1 MKIETKFLLSSISVI
16 AVIVACFG
24 GSTFLGKSLQES
36 FEERDDIT
44 DEALDVVDTLEIQIR
59 DEVSQLKND
68 LLLRRGQASMVSMTF
83 DAQDNIL
90 ANLKRLETL
99 LQDADQVHPL
109 FQHHQHLLSTVHQNH
124 QNRAQLTSLEQSI
137 FTIDSNRDEFIETLD
152 SINQV
157 LIAQEEKNDQYFDD
171 LTFWLNI
178 ARYSGVVF
186 AVFIVFLQFKFT
198 FAPISSSIS
207 TLKRKTQEIGSGQL
221 DRSVDIHTGDE
232 IEALAHEFNTMAKHL
247 KEVYDSLE
255 EKVQGR
261 TNELVKANGKLKETL
276 VHLKKTQGQLIQTE
290 KLSSLGQLVAGVAHE
305 INNPVNFIFGN
316 LTHVSQYVQDLLAL
330 IQCYEIHHPQPHP
343 NVVEFQ
349 EELELDFLK
358 NDLTEALNSMQLGTK
373 RIREIVLSLR
383 NFSRLDE
390 AEQKEANI
398 HDGIDNTLMILQS
411 RLKAQAN
418 RPEIKIHKHYDKL
431 PLLYCHPGQLNQ
443 VFMNI
448 LVNAIDALDVFYQA
462 QAITEPQAPEL
473 QIDIWTQ
480 LCSQEEL
487 KAEKIP
493 TSLTVEGHA
502 QWLKIVIADNGAG
515 IEKSIQKQ
523 LFDPFFTTKAVGKG
537 TGLGLSISHQII
549 VDKHGGDI
557 WCNSKP
563 GQGTQFVIIIPFV
576 PFK

>member
-36 FEERDDIT
+36 FEARDDIT

-59 DEVSQLKND
+59 DEVSQLKNNV
-68 LLLRRGQASMVSMTF
+68 LLSSSQASMVSMTF

-90 ANLKRLETL
+90 ANLERLATL
-99 LQDADQVHPL
+99 LQDSDQVDPL
-109 FQHHQHLLSTVHQNH
+109 FQHHQQLLAKVHKNHQNH
-124 QNRAQLTSLEQSI
+124 AQFVSLEQSI
-137 FTIDSNRDEFIETLD
+137 YIIDENRDAFIETLN
-152 SINQV
+152 SINQT
-157 LIAQEEKNDQYFDD
+157 LIAQENKNDQYFDD

-178 ARYSGVVF
+178 ARYSGVIF
-186 AVFIVFLQFKFT
+186 AVFMIFLQYKFT
-198 FAPISSSIS
+198 FAPISTSIN
-207 TLKRKTQEIGSGQL
+207 TLKRKTQEIGSGKL

-247 KEVYDSLE
+247 KDVYDSLE
-255 EKVQGR
+255 EKVQER
-261 TNELVKANGKLKETL
+261 TNELVRANGQLKETL
-276 VHLKKTQGQLIQTE
+276 VHLKKTQSQLIQTE

-316 LTHVSQYVQDLLAL
+316 LTHVSRYVQDLLAL
-330 IQCYEIHHPQPHP
+330 IQCYEQHHPQPHP

-349 EELELDFLK
+349 EELELDFVK
-358 NDLTEALNSMQLGTK
+358 QDLTEALDSMQLGTK

-398 HDGIDNTLMILQS
+398 HDGIDSTLMILQS
-411 RLKAQAN
+411 RLKAYPD
-418 RPEIKIHKHYDKL
+418 RPAITIHKHYGNL
-431 PLLYCHPGQLNQ
+431 PLVYCYPGQLNQ

-448 LVNAIDALDVFYQA
+448 LVNAIDALDTFYQA
-462 QAITEPQAPEL
+462 PSATEHQPPEL
-473 QIDIWTQ
+473 RIDICTQ
-480 LCSQEEL
+480 VCPQEEL
-487 KAEKIP
+487 TAEMIS
-493 TSLTVEGHA
+493 TSTPLKNH
-502 QWLKIVIADNGAG
+502 QKWLKIAIADNGPG
-515 IEKSIQKQ
+515 IEELTRKR

-549 VDKHGGDI
+549 VDKHGGEI
-557 WCNSKP
+557 WCNSQP
-563 GQGTQFVIIIPFV
+563 GQGTQFVIVIPFL
-576 PFK
+576 PFN